1 MQLSSK
7 KILYASL
14 KAFFVAFLA
23 VFLFDGT
30 PLGDHLF
37 TFMLLLLVLCIFPSI
52 IWIILMFIY
61 RKIFSHSNAPPKQE
75 KIKENQKIS
84 QSSKNALL
92 EENEKKVED
101 LFDDI

>member
-7 KILYASL
+7 KILYVS
-14 KAFFVAFLA
+14 FVAFFIGAA
-23 VFLFDGT
+23 VLIFSGPALER
-30 PLGDHLF
+30 PLGFFLA
-37 TFMLLLLVLCIFPSI
+37 LLVMFWIFYFPL
-52 IWIILMFIY
+52 IILMFIY